1 MMLLIVSVMLL
12 VDNYSDGDVDVDVDV
27 DVDEV
32 DCGGGRQQQLL
43 EVTLHP
49 LCVMGLAH

>member
-1 MMLLIVSVMLL
+1 MLLIVSVMLL
-12 VDNYSDGDVDVDVDV
+12 VDSYGDGDV

-32 DCGGGRQQQLL
+32 DRGGGRQQQLL

>member
-1 MMLLIVSVMLL
+1 MQAILPLYKE
-12 VDNYSDGDVDVDVDV
+12 DD
-27 DVDEV
+27 DEEAGWSL
-32 DCGGGRQQQLL
+32 GGGQQLL

>member
-12 VDNYSDGDVDVDVDV
+12 VDSYGDGDV

-32 DCGGGRQQQLL
+32 DCDGGR
-43 EVTLHP
+43 
-49 LCVMGLAH
+49 